1 MITLRKVD
9 ASNLWDIVAL
19 EVREDQ
25 RDFVTNARD
34 SILEC
39 WAITASGEWAAP
51 FGIYDDDTPVGF
63 VMFTYEKSPGPD
75 SPAVAAG
82 NYDISH
88 FYIDRR
94 YQHKGY
100 GRAALLLSIDYLR
113 TFPCDKADC
122 IWIAWHPDN
131 TVAAHLYESVGFK
144 VTNMRN
150 YHEIVSVLPL

>member
-1 MITLRKVD
+1 MVTLRKVD
-9 ASNLWDIVAL
+9 ASNLWDIVEL

-75 SPAVAAG
+75 SPPVAAG

-100 GRAALLLSIDYLR
+100 GKAALLLSIDYLR

-131 TVAAHLYESVGFK
+131 AVASHLYASVGFRA
-144 VTNMRN
+144 TDMRN
-150 YHEIVSVLPL
+150 YHEIVSVMPL